1 MVHNLTCLLYW
12 QSWQLYGLSL
22 EVVMGNYCWHTI
34 RPGKVYESACVQY
47 GCLLIS
53 SYCQGESKAKG
64 KRPWLPWQH
73 KSDSGS
79 QDSLLL
85 ISFQP
90 QISFHSAAIIKRKYY
105 ASLLTEINSDV
116 DKSLLALT
124 EKKLHGKCIKFQNE

>member
-1 MVHNLTCLLYW
+1 
-12 QSWQLYGLSL
+12 
-22 EVVMGNYCWHTI
+22 MGNYCWHTI

-64 KRPWLPWQH
+64 KQPWLPWQH
-73 KSDSGS
+73 KSDSDS

-116 DKSLLALT
+116 DKSLLAMA
-124 EKKLHGKCIKFQNE
+124 EKSYMANA

>member
-1 MVHNLTCLLYW
+1 MVHILTCLLYW
-12 QSWQLYGLSL
+12 QSLQLYGLSL
-22 EVVMGNYCWHTI
+22 AVVMGNYCWHTI
-34 RPGKVYESACVQY
+34 PPGKVYESACVQY

-53 SYCQGESKAKG
+53 SYCLGESKAKG

-73 KSDSGS
+73 KSDSDS

>member
-1 MVHNLTCLLYW
+1 
-12 QSWQLYGLSL
+12 
-22 EVVMGNYCWHTI
+22 MGNYCWHTI
-34 RPGKVYESACVQY
+34 RLGKVYESACVQY

-73 KSDSGS
+73 KSDSDS

-116 DKSLLALT
+116 DKSLLAMT